1 MGRTSEDGQ
10 PFALQQDESANDKI
24 CRLAD
29 AVRRQVY
36 QVRKAA
42 QERLESGQIL

>member
-1 MGRTSEDGQ
+1 
-10 PFALQQDESANDKI
+10 
-24 CRLAD
+24 LAD
-29 AVRRQVY
+29 AVTRQVY